1 MQQLHKLEYTTF
13 DSAALHAFL
22 ADKPD
27 LRIAYE
33 QRGGYKEINEIKA
46 LLKQDNLHSYYD
58 ELVKN
63 NMLINLYRKGFN
75 VLSDIDKFKEM
86 TSEEVYEYYDF
97 QLNNICV
104 GKVEKV
110 RSENLSEGYEE
121 YIDEWDK
128 GVMKGFPIGYPL
140 LNYRLAG
147 VHKKNLLLHM
157 AHIGNG
163 KTTSSIL
170 FYILPAIE
178 AGEDVCIIANEQG
191 ISEFRQM
198 ILASVVF
205 NKIRYFEM
213 NRQRFIRGGFSQK
226 DKEAMLAGAE
236 WLKSQPGKITF
247 IETADY
253 SVGMV
258 KKIIKKYSKLDYGL
272 FIFDTLKPSVE
283 SNERAWAEF
292 SEVAKE
298 LFMLAK
304 KEDVAIVATAQL
316 SAESM
321 SRKFLD
327 LSCIGKSKAIA
338 ETATQ
343 VVMFRSLTRE
353 EKEGGIAAYQFQK
366 GSDGKYMKERKE
378 IALDPDKD
386 YVVLFTPKN
395 RFGDVN
401 PQIIYERNMS
411 FNTMNEVGFTEI
423 SFDGFG
429 R

>member
-22 ADKPD
+22 SDKPD

-33 QRGGYKEINEIKA
+33 QRGGYKEINEMKA

-213 NRQRFIRGGFSQK
+213 NRQRFIRGGFSPK

-236 WLKSQPGKITF
+236 WLRSQPGKITF

-272 FIFDTLKPSVE
+272 FIFDTLNQALNQTSVRGL
-283 SNERAWAEF
+283 NLVKLQKNYLCWR
-292 SEVAKE
+292 
-298 LFMLAK
+298 K
-304 KEDVAIVATAQL
+304 KRMWQL
-316 SAESM
+316 LLRHS
-321 SRKFLD
+321 
-327 LSCIGKSKAIA
+327 
-338 ETATQ
+338 
-343 VVMFRSLTRE
+343 
-353 EKEGGIAAYQFQK
+353 YQPNQC
-366 GSDGKYMKERKE
+366 
-378 IALDPDKD
+378 L
-386 YVVLFTPKN
+386 V
-395 RFGDVN
+395 
-401 PQIIYERNMS
+401 S
-411 FNTMNEVGFTEI
+411 F
-423 SFDGFG
+423 
-429 R
+429 